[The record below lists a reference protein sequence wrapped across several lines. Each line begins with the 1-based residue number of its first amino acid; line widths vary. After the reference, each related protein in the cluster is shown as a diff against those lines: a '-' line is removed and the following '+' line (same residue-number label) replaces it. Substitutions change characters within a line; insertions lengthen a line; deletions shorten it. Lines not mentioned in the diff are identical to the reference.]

1 MVPPYQRAIV
11 ISAPGGPDV
20 LVEKSEWPVPRAL
33 GAHDVLIEVMAAGV
47 NRHDCN
53 QRKTGPAH
61 EPIPSQGSKRP
72 AASSPAERAWRHR
85 GWEGALLR

>member
-53 QRKTGPAH
+53 QRRTGPAH
-61 EPIPSQGSKRP
+61 EPNPVPGLEAAGRP
-72 AASSPAERAWRHR
+72 
-85 GWEGALLR
+85 LT